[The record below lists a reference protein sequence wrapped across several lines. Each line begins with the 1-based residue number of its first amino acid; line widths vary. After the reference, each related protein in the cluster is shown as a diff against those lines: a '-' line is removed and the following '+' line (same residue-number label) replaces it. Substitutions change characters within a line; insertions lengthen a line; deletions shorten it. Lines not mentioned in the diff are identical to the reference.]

1 MNMVTTKRIP
11 ATHRLMQLLFL
22 LLLLLNIYPIVWI
35 ILNSFRTDKELNVHP
50 FRLPEQLLWSNYSK
64 AWETANL
71 GLYFFNSLVISV
83 AAVLVTLV
91 IGALAAFFLSR
102 FEFKAKSFVFGLFV
116 LGMLIPIHATLVP
129 LFIEMKQ
136 LHLLNTRFTLL
147 FPYVAFNLPL
157 VIYLLVS
164 FMNPFPKDLE
174 EAAIMDGSGVMTIF
188 GKVIFPMLR
197 PALVTAFI
205 LTFLNNWNEL
215 SFALVLINED
225 ELKTLPLGLA
235 NLSGQHAN
243 NYTLQMAAVTIVLIP
258 TILFYVLLQKHLTEG
273 MTSGAVKG

>member
-1 MNMVTTKRIP
+1 MVTTKRIP
-11 ATHRLMQLLFL
+11 TSHRLLQLLFL
-22 LLLLLNIYPIVWI
+22 ALLLLNIYPILWI
-35 ILNSFRTDKELNVHP
+35 ILNSFRSDKDLNVHP
-50 FRLPEQLLWSNYSK
+50 FRLPEQLLWSNYSR

-71 GLYFFNSLVISV
+71 GLYFVNSLFISLV
-83 AAVLVTLV
+83 AVLAT
-91 IGALAAFFLSR
+91 IAAGALAAFFLSR
-102 FEFKAKSFVFGLFV
+102 FEFKAKSFIFALFV

-129 LFIEMKQ
+129 LFIEMKH
-136 LHLLNTRFTLL
+136 LNLLNSRLTLL

-174 EAAIMDGSGVMTIF
+174 EAAIMDGCGAMTIF
-188 GKVIFPMLR
+188 GKIIFPMLR
-197 PALVTAFI
+197 PALVTASI

-243 NYTLQMAAVTIVLIP
+243 NYTLQMAAVTIVLVP
-258 TILFYVLLQKHLTEG
+258 TILFYVLLQKHLTAG